1 MNQYLSA
8 TLSKINKYENI
19 GMYYKKQYQSSFMC
33 LFMFQFY
40 EKFKCCLMKGYICLL
55 ALLL

>member
-19 GMYYKKQYQSSFMC
+19 GMYYKKTIPVVIHVFIYVSI
-33 LFMFQFY
+33 LR
-40 EKFKCCLMKGYICLL
+40 KV
-55 ALLL
+55 